1 MIDRIR
7 RAIRIA
13 DIERA
18 LVVLRARLAV
28 LEQEK
33 EELEQERGVI
43 EGQVAVE
50 GTLEVPVVDID
61 TIEGGSGSAIQV
73 PDIDTT
79 DEPNSTLEQPAF
91 ADIDI
96 DTDGDSGGGLWIAG
110 GGGGVGSGSGSGI
123 EAVIVSV
130 SDEVIGG
137 DEITVDLVELEATV
151 TEKLSASE
159 KESES
164 VVKERAHVEEDT
176 NVDINS
182 NSNIDVD
189 VDSSI
194 DINSKSNINID
205 VDIDGDS
212 NIDVSIPIELDGG
225 GLYISQ
231 STNDNTVG
239 NDKGEGVIVTVPT
252 PGLTKQSDSL
262 GDINIDIAVELID
275 NTDDQ
280 EGEEGLC
287 TWTDTAGS
295 SESESELEKEPEL
308 KSESE
313 LECELG
319 LELELEIFSEV
330 LSPDLKSHLTLDL
343 KSEKVLDVVSV
354 GVDLPLTPTL
364 STVTVIDEVKNEDK
378 NENENEVQAEVQ
390 VEQIAVHEEVEVE
403 VESYEKD
410 KAILALF
417 KIACESF
424 ILQSKAFAKKHR
436 DKLLEVSGTYR
447 VELKKM
453 SAALLEHSLAV
464 MEALNEETAAMR
476 EIATEA
482 VLVVLKERLSVL
494 SVLLTERFQSS
505 CEIWWDEFFNWTETL
520 KDNWERE
527 SKAIAGLTARL
538 IAFSDELG
546 THLTDEIKSLSVS
559 LREEVTSLRE
569 MFKEQVVE
577 LDAVL
582 LDTATSI
589 TGNGNNGNGNNIARA
604 GAGAGAGEGEV
615 RERERDGEVVVE
627 EREDVVVAVEEQVVA
642 VEERDREG
650 GIERE
655 GGREVVELRDVID
668 LPLIPLVVPFG
679 DNFIGFLGRQWIVR
693 LRILFFPEGHGGI
706 GAGGGVGVA
715 HPVLIIPPGEFSIF
729 GLAFLDHI
737 ALWCCVVVC
746 VMCFTFCQMFPVL
759 FVRVLVDTFNQRQV
773 FDNTVHR
780 LTNFYDKSSVP
791 LIHPLTL
798 SSARVLSKS
807 CAFAELILGIFC
819 PLGIII
825 LISEYRS
832 YQFNYSVIVFS
843 CSCFILYSAL

>member
-33 EELEQERGVI
+33 EELEQDRGVI
-43 EGQVAVE
+43 EGQAAVE
-50 GTLEVPVVDID
+50 GTLEVPDINVDID
-61 TIEGGSGSAIQV
+61 II
-73 PDIDTT
+73 TT
-79 DEPNSTLEQPAF
+79 VDANSTLEQPAL
-91 ADIDI
+91 ADI
-96 DTDGDSGGGLWIAG
+96 DTDTDGDTGLGIAG
-110 GGGGVGSGSGSGI
+110 GGVGVGSGSGSGI

-137 DEITVDLVELEATV
+137 DEITVDLVELEATA

-164 VVKERAHVEEDT
+164 VVKERAHVEENT
-176 NVDINS
+176 NIDINS

-295 SESESELEKEPEL
+295 SEAESLSEL
-308 KSESE
+308 E

-604 GAGAGAGEGEV
+604 RAGAGEGEV

-706 GAGGGVGVA
+706 GAGGGAGVA

-832 YQFNYSVIVFS
+832 HQFNYSVIVFS
-843 CSCFILYSAL
+843 CSCFMLYSAL